1 VTVLLMLILACSGEA
16 EDAAS
21 TVGASKRDHFPF
33 PSMHQMEEGQVSL
46 PADLPHSR
54 DGTPVPVDRLDWRE
68 GFSVVQTAVVDL
80 DVAIDPESLPQQ
92 SSPLTTGSVQL
103 WDLTAGE
110 PILCFAELDSAI
122 PVDDEWPSLLVRPQ
136 DVMTP
141 GHQIAVVVTQAVK
154 TADGDPLDTIP
165 WFRDLLDNKPGPGLS
180 GWTDHYQDLHARL
193 TALGVDNIA
202 LAFDFPVADGGAP
215 VRHVASTVQIPSSY
229 TITDIRST
237 DDGIYMPEGGWLQLR
252 GTYTTDNWL
261 VDDLTMALDEE
272 GMPTRQGEVDAELR
286 VYVPESVRDA
296 EPGTVPVWI
305 FGHGLFGKPDMY
317 LGDTDDPSKV
327 AKLADEAGAI
337 VFATVWRGFKDSDRV
352 HAIHIAND
360 FGRVNEISERLTQ
373 GVANVIALSRLIL
386 EGDILDDP
394 ALMGLPDANGEL
406 RYYGISLGGIA
417 GAVTIS
423 NNPRISHAV
432 FNVGGGAWSTM
443 LERSS
448 QWIPFDWIMVDMV
461 PSPRNRQLMYALSQ
475 LFWDPVDPMNHLDG
489 LRGRSVVWQEALG
502 DEQVPN
508 MTTRMLARAVG
519 ATHLAPVVEP
529 VEGIPIATSPSSLP
543 AYVQYDPETEL
554 PAEANRPG
562 IPSGA
567 HSIPRTWPGC
577 RQQIARFNDWE
588 DPGVLLHFCGDS
600 PCSKSNPGQE

>member
-1 VTVLLMLILACSGEA
+1 MQISCEHKKHMMNPNCGLIECME
-16 EDAAS
+16 
-21 TVGASKRDHFPF
+21 RD
-33 PSMHQMEEGQVSL
+33 Q
-46 PADLPHSR
+46 
-54 DGTPVPVDRLDWRE
+54 
-68 GFSVVQTAVVDL
+68 
-80 DVAIDPESLPQQ
+80 
-92 SSPLTTGSVQL
+92 
-103 WDLTAGE
+103 
-110 PILCFAELDSAI
+110 
-122 PVDDEWPSLLVRPQ
+122 
-136 DVMTP
+136 
-141 GHQIAVVVTQAVK
+141 
-154 TADGDPLDTIP
+154 
-165 WFRDLLDNKPGPGLS
+165 
-180 GWTDHYQDLHARL
+180 
-193 TALGVDNIA
+193 
-202 LAFDFPVADGGAP
+202 
-215 VRHVASTVQIPSSY
+215 
-229 TITDIRST
+229 
-237 DDGIYMPEGGWLQLR
+237 
-252 GTYTTDNWL
+252 
-261 VDDLTMALDEE
+261 
-272 GMPTRQGEVDAELR
+272 
-286 VYVPESVRDA
+286 
-296 EPGTVPVWI
+296 
-305 FGHGLFGKPDMY
+305 
-317 LGDTDDPSKV
+317 DDPSRV

>member
-1 VTVLLMLILACSGEA
+1 
-16 EDAAS
+16 
-21 TVGASKRDHFPF
+21 
-33 PSMHQMEEGQVSL
+33 
-46 PADLPHSR
+46 
-54 DGTPVPVDRLDWRE
+54 
-68 GFSVVQTAVVDL
+68 
-80 DVAIDPESLPQQ
+80 
-92 SSPLTTGSVQL
+92 
-103 WDLTAGE
+103 
-110 PILCFAELDSAI
+110 
-122 PVDDEWPSLLVRPQ
+122 
-136 DVMTP
+136 
-141 GHQIAVVVTQAVK
+141 
-154 TADGDPLDTIP
+154 
-165 WFRDLLDNKPGPGLS
+165 
-180 GWTDHYQDLHARL
+180 
-193 TALGVDNIA
+193 
-202 LAFDFPVADGGAP
+202 
-215 VRHVASTVQIPSSY
+215 
-229 TITDIRST
+229 
-237 DDGIYMPEGGWLQLR
+237 
-252 GTYTTDNWL
+252 
-261 VDDLTMALDEE
+261 
-272 GMPTRQGEVDAELR
+272 MPTRQGEVDAELR
-286 VYVPESVRDA
+286 VYVPESVRNA

-519 ATHLAPVVEP
+519 AAHLAPVVEP
-529 VEGIPIATSPSSLP
+529 VNGIPLATNPNSLP
-543 AYVQYDPETEL
+543 GYVQYDPETEL